1 MKYMLLIYGAENC
14 WTEDERKACM
24 LDSMAICDELEKQGK
39 WLDSAPLHSV
49 STATCVRVRDGKR
62 QVTDGPFAETTEQL
76 GGYYIIDAE
85 NVDEAITI
93 ASRLP
98 PATKGTVEIRPLLP
112 LPDSLSLPE
121 RGTSNQKATD
131 AEQPRDYILLMYAE
145 EAAWPPNEHASALAE
160 SVDVCHQLHANCQF
174 VSAAP
179 LQSPET
185 ATCVRIRNGSR
196 VVIDGPFPE
205 TKEQL
210 GGYFLIR
217 VANLDDAIAIA
228 GRIPGSRRGTAE
240 IRPLFP
246 LPELPEADAIAGLN
260 PTKVLINKQ

>member
-1 MKYMLLIYGAENC
+1 MKYMLLIYGAEDC
-14 WTEDERKACM
+14 WTENERTECM
-24 LDSMAICDELEKQGK
+24 LESMSICDELDSQGK
-39 WLDSAPLHSV
+39 WLASSPLHSV
-49 STATCVRVRDGKR
+49 LTATCVRVRNGLR

-76 GGYYIIDAE
+76 GGYYIIDVE
-85 NVDEAITI
+85 DRDEAIAI

-98 PATKGTVEIRPLLP
+98 PAKKGTVEIRPLLP

-121 RGTSNQKATD
+121 GESINRTEAD
-131 AEQPRDYILLMYAE
+131 AEQSIDYILLMYAE
-145 EAAWPPNEHASALAE
+145 EGAWPPEEHATALAE
-160 SVDVCHQLHANCQF
+160 SVGVCHQLHANQQF

-179 LQSPET
+179 LQPPES

-196 VVIDGPFPE
+196 EVVDGPFPE

-217 VANLDDAIAIA
+217 GANLDEAIAIA
-228 GRIPGSRRGTAE
+228 ARIPGTRRGTAE

-246 LPELPEADAIAGLN
+246 LPERAQIENDA
-260 PTKVLINKQ
+260 TFSKQT